1 MEPLLL
7 LLIAV
12 PLAWFWLDGRRAHAM
27 AVVICRRACER
38 VGAQLLDETVAL
50 NRVGLRRNA
59 QGRLCVRRM
68 FTFDYS
74 INTVIRQ
81 QGYIIMLGTEVEV
94 LHIDAGESFKENAP

>member
-12 PLAWFWLDGRRAHAM
+12 PLGWFWLDGRRAHAM
-27 AVVICRRACER
+27 SVAICRRACER

-50 NRVGLRRNA
+50 NRVGLRKDA
-59 QGRLCVRRM
+59 AGRLRVRRM

-74 INTVIRQ
+74 VNTVIRQ
-81 QGYIIMLGTEVEV
+81 QGYIIMLGIEMEI
-94 LHIDAGESFKENAP
+94 LHIDTNQEMRSR

>member
-12 PLAWFWLDGRRAHAM
+12 FLGWFWLDGRRAHAM
-27 AVVICRRACER
+27 AVAICRRACER

-50 NRVGLRRNA
+50 NRVGLRRDT
-59 QGRLCVRRM
+59 QRRLRIRRM

-74 INTVIRQ
+74 VNTVIRQ
-81 QGYIIMLGTEVEV
+81 QGYIIMVGIETEV
-94 LHIDAGESFKENAP
+94 LHIDIDQ